1 MKIATC
7 CAHDHHSTLS
17 HPVLLRCAVN
27 IDLNPAFSRPS
38 LIIYPQT
45 GEGSPLQGS
54 LRVSGPVSR
63 ILSRAAIHLGSASPQ
78 TSSGQP
84 GGIGRAALQHLPIRP
99 CTGWGL
105 PGRRVAT
112 TPVRSYRTIS
122 PLQPV
127 LYGSRRA
134 VYFCGTFPEVSL
146 AGCYPAPCSMV
157 SGLSSEKSSSPPAS
171 PDSANMRTG
180 VRPPPRTPTEALPAG
195 TSL

>member
-7 CAHDHHSTLS
+7 CAHDHHATLS
-17 HPVLLRCAVN
+17 HPALLRCAGN

-84 GGIGRAALQHLPIRP
+84 GGVGRAALQHLPIRP

-134 VYFCGTFPEVSL
+134 VYFLSL
-146 AGCYPAPCSMV
+146 IHI
-157 SGLSSEKSSSPPAS
+157 SE
-171 PDSANMRTG
+171 
-180 VRPPPRTPTEALPAG
+180 PTRLRRISYAVFCLKKKK
-195 TSL
+195 TNYKYISTLQS